1 MRDLS
6 PSLLFDIIAAD
17 RSPRTNEEAK
27 SMSKVKLAVIGGSG
41 VYDMEALTD
50 VEERQITTPFGDPSD
65 HIVVGTLSG
74 KRIAFLPRHG
84 RGHRLTPT
92 EVPYRANI
100 WALKSLGV
108 ERIISISAC
117 GSMKETYAPRH
128 IVIPDQIYDNTKK
141 RDYSFFGDG
150 LVAHIGIAEPFCP
163 HLRQVLFDAVKRAGG
178 TVHMGGT
185 FITIEGPR
193 FSTRGESNIYRSWG
207 VDIIG
212 MTAVP
217 EAQLAR
223 EAEICYATMAHVTD
237 YDVWHETEEP
247 VSVEALL
254 ATLAANTELAQNAL
268 RGVIAKLAATER
280 DCECGSTLAA
290 ALITQRDLIPAE
302 TKEKLAPLVGKY
314 LDSTLS
320 IRESLK
326 NTKGKG
332 KTGGE

>member
-1 MRDLS
+1 M
-6 PSLLFDIIAAD
+6 
-17 RSPRTNEEAK
+17 NE
-27 SMSKVKLAVIGGSG
+27 VKLAVIGGSG
-41 VYDMEALTD
+41 VYDIEALTD
-50 VEERQITTPFGDPSD
+50 IEEQQIYTPFGDPSD
-65 HIVVGTLSG
+65 TIVTGTLSG
-74 KRIAFLPRHG
+74 TRIAFLPRHG

-117 GSMKETYAPRH
+117 GSMKERYEPRH

-163 HLRQVLFDAVKRAGG
+163 HLRPILREAVEKAGG

-193 FSTRGESNIYRSWG
+193 FSTRGESNVYRSWG

-237 YDVWHETEEP
+237 YDVWHDEEEA
-247 VSVEALL
+247 VNVEMLI
-254 ATLAANTELAQNAL
+254 ANLMAN
-268 RGVIAKLAATER
+268 
-280 DCECGSTLAA
+280 A
-290 ALITQRDLIPAE
+290 ALSKTTIAELVPMLPDERPCDCSQTLSAAFITQREMIPPAKVE
-302 TKEKLAPLVGKY
+302 QLGPIVSKY
-314 LDSTLS
+314 F
-320 IRESLK
+320 RK
-326 NTKGKG
+326 
-332 KTGGE
+332 

>member
-1 MRDLS
+1 
-6 PSLLFDIIAAD
+6 
-17 RSPRTNEEAK
+17 
-27 SMSKVKLAVIGGSG
+27 MSEVTLAVIGGSG
-41 VYDMEALTD
+41 VYDIEALTD
-50 VEERQITTPFGDPSD
+50 IEERHISTPFGDPSD
-65 HIVVGTLSG
+65 SIVIGTLSG

-84 RGHRLTPT
+84 RGHRLTPS

-117 GSMKETYAPRH
+117 GSMKDRYVPRH
-128 IVIPDQIYDNTKK
+128 IVIPDQVYDNTKR

-163 HLRQVLFDAVKRAGG
+163 HLRQVLHQAVERAGG

-185 FITIEGPR
+185 FIVIEGPR

-237 YDVWHETEEP
+237 YDVWHEEEEA
-247 VSVEALL
+247 VNVEMLIANLMANAALSK
-254 ATLAANTELAQNAL
+254 AVITEL
-268 RGVIAKLAATER
+268 V
-280 DCECGSTLAA
+280 
-290 ALITQRDLIPAE
+290 
-302 TKEKLAPLVGKY
+302 PLVTDERHCDCSSAVSTAIITSRDVIPEAKIEQLGPIVAKY
-314 LDSTLS
+314 IS
-320 IRESLK
+320 
-326 NTKGKG
+326 
-332 KTGGE
+332 

>member
-1 MRDLS
+1 
-6 PSLLFDIIAAD
+6 
-17 RSPRTNEEAK
+17 
-27 SMSKVKLAVIGGSG
+27 MSEVKLAVIGGSG
-41 VYDMEALTD
+41 VYDIEALAN
-50 VEERQITTPFGDPSD
+50 VEERHISTPFGDPSD
-65 HIVVGTLSG
+65 SIVIGTLSG
-74 KRIAFLPRHG
+74 RRIAFLPRHG
-84 RGHRLTPT
+84 RGHRLMPT

-117 GSMKETYAPRH
+117 GSMKEKYVPRH

-150 LVAHIGIAEPFCP
+150 LVAHIGIADPFCP
-163 HLRQVLFDAVKRAGG
+163 HLRQVLYEAVKRAGG

-185 FITIEGPR
+185 FIVIEGPR

-237 YDVWHETEEP
+237 YDVWHEEEE
-247 VSVEALL
+247 SVNVEMLIANLMANAALSKEAI
-254 ATLAANTELAQNAL
+254 TELVPML
-268 RGVIAKLAATER
+268 GDER
-280 DCECGSTLAA
+280 PCDCGSAVSTAI
-290 ALITQRDLIPAE
+290 ITNRDVIPR
-302 TKEKLAPLVGKY
+302 TKIEQLGPIVDKY
-314 LDSTLS
+314 VS
-320 IRESLK
+320 
-326 NTKGKG
+326 
-332 KTGGE
+332 